1 MRQGI
6 SLVTAAP
13 SNNRSGAIAVT
24 LSAFVRITRET
35 GELLA
40 SAMQIAIATRCRMP
54 GRF

>member
-6 SLVTAAP
+6 SLVAAVPP
-13 SNNRSGAIAVT
+13 SSRSGAIAVT
-24 LSAFVRITRET
+24 LSAFVRIMRET